1 MTYNKYNQNRSVNV
15 DHSSLERKFP
25 SMQAMIAKYIQNG
38 NGKHQKEGD
47 KHQSDNFDKMHAN
60 KPAAFKSGDR

>member
-1 MTYNKYNQNRSVNV
+1 MSQHAGN
-15 DHSSLERKFP
+15 DRK
-25 SMQAMIAKYIQNG
+25 IHTEYRLLNG

-47 KHQSDNFDKMHAN
+47 KHQSANFDKMHAN